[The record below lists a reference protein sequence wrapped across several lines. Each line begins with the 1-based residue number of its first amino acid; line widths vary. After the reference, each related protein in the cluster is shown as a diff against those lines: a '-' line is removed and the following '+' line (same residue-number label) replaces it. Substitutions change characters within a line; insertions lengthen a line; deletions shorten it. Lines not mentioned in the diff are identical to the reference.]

1 MLAKCHKGLGD
12 LKTSISCCNSAIEQ
26 NSKWKEPYLY
36 RSATFQALHTA
47 FLETD
52 GDTSDNIARDRAGAD
67 IIVDTS
73 KEPTDVSRH
82 REEEAKRR
90 LLRKNKEKVPLFVN
104 KLDEALR
111 LAENGQKIFIEAGV
125 YTVSAGE
132 GKGFSSFYVFGKNLS
147 LIGCST
153 KDCILLYKKE
163 PEPESSTSV
172 QPGAPKLETFLICAG
187 AGDPTLI
194 KRLTFRNDNSSSVKT
209 KFFGVGGGHVQIE
222 DCLFDGVMSSE
233 VDAVYANSAICG
245 SLAHS
250 YPPPRV
256 SIRFCIF
263 DHCQSYGTA
272 TFSRS
277 CGSLSSS
284 YFINCGRSAVTAM
297 DAAKVSVL
305 NCDFGQTELTESVV
319 SSTGSDITV
328 SGCYLQGIQVSHDPT

>member
-1 MLAKCHKGLGD
+1 ML
-12 LKTSISCCNSAIEQ
+12 
-26 NSKWKEPYLY
+26 
-36 RSATFQALHTA
+36 
-47 FLETD
+47 
-52 GDTSDNIARDRAGAD
+52 
-67 IIVDTS
+67 
-73 KEPTDVSRH
+73 
-82 REEEAKRR
+82 RR
-90 LLRKNKEKVPLFVN
+90 NQEKVPLFVN

-147 LIGCST
+147 LIGSST
-153 KDCILLYKKE
+153 KDCILLYKNDSE
-163 PEPESSTSV
+163 PDTSSS
-172 QPGAPKLETFLICAG
+172 APKLETFLICAG
-187 AGDPTLI
+187 AGEPTLI

-263 DHCQSYGTA
+263 DHCQSFGTA

-277 CGSLSSS
+277 CGSVSSS

-328 SGCYLQGIQVSHDPT
+328 SGCYLQGIQVSTEQTPTAPAFFTGRFSRWGSSRL